1 MNEII
6 EFKCG
11 KCSYPLKEN
20 VIHAGK
26 NAKCPA
32 CKALTKIPTCSNNTP
47 ADRSQTPR
55 LVPATSPKFDKSKK
69 TTSAGIPKEGWVSGW
84 KLIGTISAVLPF
96 LGFLTGP
103 SELGFILMVSGF
115 GAGITCFWLAWLTE
129 ILVQMRYVSS
139 QQLEH
144 LKRLKD

>member
-6 EFKCG
+6 EFKCR

-32 CKALTKIPTCSNNTP
+32 CKALTKIPTSSNSTP
-47 ADRSQTPR
+47 TDGSQTPR
-55 LVPATSPKFDKSKK
+55 LVPATSPKFDKSRK
-69 TTSAGIPKEGWVSGW
+69 TTSAGIPKEGWVSAW
-84 KLIGTISAVLPF
+84 KLIGTINIVLSV

-103 SELGFILMVSGF
+103 SEPGFILMVSVF

-139 QQLEH
+139 QQLEY
-144 LKRLKD
+144 LRRLKD